1 MTTPLA
7 ARRISTMPCVGTR
20 FQVVSCVAKNHLAI
34 ATAGLLYGIEF
45 EMAGA
50 TAGLSAIIVSN
61 DHASDRAWIKSRN
74 NAEAGRGI
82 CLVAG
87 DSLLIPV
94 SAQSPASDIVYEG
107 TISCALYYQ

>member
-7 ARRISTMPCVGTR
+7 ARRISTMPCVGPR
-20 FQVVSCVAKNHLAI
+20 FQVVSCVAKAHGDL
-34 ATAGLLYGIEF
+34 ATAGLLDSIEF
-45 EMAGA
+45 EIAGA
-50 TAGLSAIIVSN
+50 TSGLSAIIVSN

-74 NAEAGRGI
+74 NAEAGRGV

-94 SAQSPASDIVYEG
+94 STQRPANDVVYEG

>member
-1 MTTPLA
+1 
-7 ARRISTMPCVGTR
+7 MPCVGTR
-20 FQVVSCVAKNHLAI
+20 FQVVSCVLKAHTDLT
-34 ATAGLLYGIEF
+34 TAGLLDSIEV

-50 TAGLSAIIVSN
+50 TAGLSAVIVSN

-74 NAEAGRGI
+74 NAEIGRGI